1 MNFVLTKEQETLEKG
16 LTILLEEHGHAYG
29 EGEISITP
37 VFTDENKLKVEK
49 KGQDVTISCKEKAH
63 FFRGI
68 GHLFSHLE
76 DADFVK
82 EETVYVD
89 CLGAMPDCS
98 RNGVPTP
105 DMLKRMIRTMAL
117 LGMNE
122 IFLYTEDTYELPEYP
137 YFGAFRGRFSK
148 EELKECDAYGE
159 LFGICL
165 VPCIQTL
172 AHLSTFLRWPI
183 SNGLQDNRDNLLPEE
198 EKTYALI
205 ESMLKNFSECV
216 RTKKVHLG
224 MDEAHGLGLGEYLK
238 KHGFTNRLSIMK
250 RHLEKVEELCRKYGL
265 EPMMWSDMFFNLASK
280 DGSYYSVPEDYEWEE
295 KDKPGDNLT
304 MVYWDYYNH
313 DPKAYE
319 RMLSLHKKLSNKVY
333 FAGGGWT
340 WNGLVPDYGKAFD
353 STRIGMRVMKQQ
365 KVRNAFMTLWMD
377 DGTETPFAAGL
388 LPLILFAEEG
398 FTEEPEDAAIDE
410 KLHLFQEA
418 SMEEWM
424 LLTKLDCL
432 PGCDP
437 LNIAAVNPS
446 KHLFYQDPLLGLFDR
461 QYQGYDLYDHYG
473 KLAKELRAVEER
485 VTVSKNLFAC
495 YRSLAEFLAVKAGIG
510 LDIRRAYLEGDRDWL
525 TSIAEEQIPVCL
537 EDLEQ
542 YHDFREKI
550 WFHECK
556 PNGYETIDI
565 RLGGLHARLVSAQK
579 RILAYLADE
588 ITEITELPEERLPYK
603 PSAPEGLQQPFNMN
617 NWCNIVTA
625 GNMGTG
631 TV

>member
-1 MNFVLTKEQETLEKG
+1 
-16 LTILLEEHGHAYG
+16 
-29 EGEISITP
+29 
-37 VFTDENKLKVEK
+37 
-49 KGQDVTISCKEKAH
+49 
-63 FFRGI
+63 
-68 GHLFSHLE
+68 
-76 DADFVK
+76 
-82 EETVYVD
+82 
-89 CLGAMPDCS
+89 
-98 RNGVPTP
+98 
-105 DMLKRMIRTMAL
+105 
-117 LGMNE
+117 
-122 IFLYTEDTYELPEYP
+122 
-137 YFGAFRGRFSK
+137 
-148 EELKECDAYGE
+148 
-159 LFGICL
+159 
-165 VPCIQTL
+165 
-172 AHLSTFLRWPI
+172 
-183 SNGLQDNRDNLLPEE
+183 
-198 EKTYALI
+198 
-205 ESMLKNFSECV
+205 
-216 RTKKVHLG
+216 
-224 MDEAHGLGLGEYLK
+224 
-238 KHGFTNRLSIMK
+238 
-250 RHLEKVEELCRKYGL
+250 
-265 EPMMWSDMFFNLASK
+265 
-280 DGSYYSVPEDYEWEE
+280 
-295 KDKPGDNLT
+295 
-304 MVYWDYYNH
+304 
-313 DPKAYE
+313 
-319 RMLSLHKKLSNKVY
+319 MLSLHKKLSNKVY

-461 QYQGYDLYDHYG
+461 QYQSYDLYGHYG

-588 ITEITELPEERLPYK
+588 ITEIPELLEERLPYK
-603 PSAPEGLQQPFNMN
+603 PSSPEGLQQPFNMN

>member
-1 MNFVLTKEQETLEKG
+1 
-16 LTILLEEHGHAYG
+16 
-29 EGEISITP
+29 
-37 VFTDENKLKVEK
+37 
-49 KGQDVTISCKEKAH
+49 
-63 FFRGI
+63 
-68 GHLFSHLE
+68 
-76 DADFVK
+76 
-82 EETVYVD
+82 
-89 CLGAMPDCS
+89 MPDCS

-183 SNGLQDNRDNLLPEE
+183 SNGLQDNRDNQLPEE

-424 LLTKLDCL
+424 LLHQTGL
-432 PGCDP
+432 P
-437 LNIAAVNPS
+437 A
-446 KHLFYQDPLLGLFDR
+446 GL
-461 QYQGYDLYDHYG
+461 
-473 KLAKELRAVEER
+473 
-485 VTVSKNLFAC
+485 
-495 YRSLAEFLAVKAGIG
+495 RSAEYCG
-510 LDIRRAYLEGDRDWL
+510 
-525 TSIAEEQIPVCL
+525 S
-537 EDLEQ
+537 
-542 YHDFREKI
+542 
-550 WFHECK
+550 
-556 PNGYETIDI
+556 
-565 RLGGLHARLVSAQK
+565 
-579 RILAYLADE
+579 
-588 ITEITELPEERLPYK
+588 
-603 PSAPEGLQQPFNMN
+603 
-617 NWCNIVTA
+617 
-625 GNMGTG
+625 
-631 TV
+631 

>member
-1 MNFVLTKEQETLEKG
+1 
-16 LTILLEEHGHAYG
+16 
-29 EGEISITP
+29 
-37 VFTDENKLKVEK
+37 
-49 KGQDVTISCKEKAH
+49 
-63 FFRGI
+63 
-68 GHLFSHLE
+68 
-76 DADFVK
+76 
-82 EETVYVD
+82 
-89 CLGAMPDCS
+89 
-98 RNGVPTP
+98 
-105 DMLKRMIRTMAL
+105 
-117 LGMNE
+117 
-122 IFLYTEDTYELPEYP
+122 
-137 YFGAFRGRFSK
+137 
-148 EELKECDAYGE
+148 
-159 LFGICL
+159 
-165 VPCIQTL
+165 
-172 AHLSTFLRWPI
+172 
-183 SNGLQDNRDNLLPEE
+183 
-198 EKTYALI
+198 
-205 ESMLKNFSECV
+205 
-216 RTKKVHLG
+216 
-224 MDEAHGLGLGEYLK
+224 
-238 KHGFTNRLSIMK
+238 
-250 RHLEKVEELCRKYGL
+250 
-265 EPMMWSDMFFNLASK
+265 
-280 DGSYYSVPEDYEWEE
+280 
-295 KDKPGDNLT
+295 
-304 MVYWDYYNH
+304 
-313 DPKAYE
+313 
-319 RMLSLHKKLSNKVY
+319 
-333 FAGGGWT
+333 
-340 WNGLVPDYGKAFD
+340 
-353 STRIGMRVMKQQ
+353 MRVMKQQ

-398 FTEEPEDAAIDE
+398 FTGEPGDAAIDE

-461 QYQGYDLYDHYG
+461 QYQGYDLYGHYG

-579 RILAYLADE
+579 RILAYLAGE
-588 ITEITELPEERLPYK
+588 ITEISNKILEEL
-603 PSAPEGLQQPFNMN
+603 
-617 NWCNIVTA
+617 
-625 GNMGTG
+625 
-631 TV
+631 